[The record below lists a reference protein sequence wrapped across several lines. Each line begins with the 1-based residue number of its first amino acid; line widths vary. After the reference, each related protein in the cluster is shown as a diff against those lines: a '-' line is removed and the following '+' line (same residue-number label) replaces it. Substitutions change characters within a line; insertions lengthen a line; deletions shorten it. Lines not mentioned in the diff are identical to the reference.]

1 MEILQDILLGII
13 VLTSVL
19 AVVLVLLNK
28 GKGGGLSDMF
38 GGGMTQSLNTSGV
51 AQKNLVRLTT
61 TVIIVFLLNLLFNVF
76 RRPPADNVDEA
87 PAAAASDH

>member
-1 MEILQDILLGII
+1 ML
-13 VLTSVL
+13 VLTVILHLL
-19 AVVLVLLNK
+19 AALSLVLLVRLHS

-61 TVIIVFLLNLLFNVF
+61 ATAVVWALSIAAYALTMRF
-76 RRPPADNVDEA
+76 ADVA
-87 PAAAASDH
+87 V

>member
-1 MEILQDILLGII
+1 MDILQNVLLAII
-13 VLTSVL
+13 VVTSLL
-19 AVVLVLLNK
+19 AVLLVLLNK

-61 TVIIVFLLNLLFNVF
+61 ATAVVWALSI
-76 RRPPADNVDEA
+76 
-87 PAAAASDH
+87 AAYALTMRFAEVAV

>member
-1 MEILQDILLGII
+1 MEILQDILLAII
-13 VLTSVL
+13 VITSL
-19 AVVLVLLNK
+19 MAVVLILLNK

-61 TVIIVFLLNLLFNVF
+61 TVIIIW
-76 RRPPADNVDEA
+76 
-87 PAAAASDH
+87 AACIVGFGLTMRFATTTVTGV

>member
-1 MEILQDILLGII
+1 MEILQSILMVVI
-13 VLTSVL
+13 VLTSLL

-61 TVIIVFLLNLLFNVF
+61 TVIIIWALCVIGFALTMRFAT
-76 RRPPADNVDEA
+76 PAVGV
-87 PAAAASDH
+87 

>member
-38 GGGMTQSLNTSGV
+38 GGGMSSSLGSSGV
-51 AQKNLVRLTT
+51 AERNLNRFTALMAIVWGAS
-61 TVIIVFLLNLLFNVF
+61 IILLGLITRF
-76 RRPPADNVDEA
+76 
-87 PAAAASDH
+87 SS

>member
-61 TVIIVFLLNLLFNVF
+61 TVIIVWALCIAAYGISMRF
-76 RRPPADNVDEA
+76 VDS
-87 PAAAASDH
+87 ASGVPGL

>member
-61 TVIIVFLLNLLFNVF
+61 TVIIVWALCIAAYGISM
-76 RRPPADNVDEA
+76 RIVDS
-87 PAAAASDH
+87 ASGVPGL